1 MLVPLQLGLVARDPW
16 LTLPPKPIGDGPD
29 YENIGFHIAQGDGWS
44 MDWTDPDW
52 RAPYLEAERN
62 RAPLPA
68 TPDAASGTADGGTA
82 APASYS
88 VQLARDEPLAATTAR
103 PPLLPALIALV
114 YWIVERGP
122 FAFAAIRLAL
132 AACLA
137 VAGAIAVAMSVRL
150 AGVLTPRVWPVA
162 IAGAVTLLL
171 ACLDRTLRSYATDF
185 LTEPLALL
193 LVECWLWCVLEML
206 PIYRSDRTAVF
217 TAGAL
222 RQLRALATLAGV
234 CLGLLITARS
244 AAVLWLPGVWAL
256 LAWVWQLRSRPT
268 PELAETS
275 AVAAG
280 TQRAKVGGQLRRQ
293 GLAVAT
299 RMAVVA
305 LLVCLPWW
313 VRNCLVLEA
322 WMPLGTQGA
331 TTLVGGYSDEALA
344 HGGQWQYA
352 PELRLRQRVSGE
364 QVSDHGG
371 PLVHPDV
378 RLARAASD
386 QVRAWVHA
394 HWRDL
399 PMLAWYRLSSE
410 WAPYSGRSL
419 LWKLAALLGLIYLA
433 VRLPPAAAFIGGVLL
448 INTLMVMGLYSLGG
462 RFLVPTYGMLYSLAG
477 IGVAAAGIAAAQ
489 AVARV
494 GRSRA

>member
-1 MLVPLQLGLVARDPW
+1 
-16 LTLPPKPIGDGPD
+16 
-29 YENIGFHIAQGDGWS
+29 
-44 MDWTDPDW
+44 
-52 RAPYLEAERN
+52 
-62 RAPLPA
+62 
-68 TPDAASGTADGGTA
+68 
-82 APASYS
+82 
-88 VQLARDEPLAATTAR
+88 
-103 PPLLPALIALV
+103 
-114 YWIVERGP
+114 
-122 FAFAAIRLAL
+122 
-132 AACLA
+132 
-137 VAGAIAVAMSVRL
+137 
-150 AGVLTPRVWPVA
+150 
-162 IAGAVTLLL
+162 
-171 ACLDRTLRSYATDF
+171 
-185 LTEPLALL
+185 
-193 LVECWLWCVLEML
+193 
-206 PIYRSDRTAVF
+206 
-217 TAGAL
+217 
-222 RQLRALATLAGV
+222 
-234 CLGLLITARS
+234 
-244 AAVLWLPGVWAL
+244 
-256 LAWVWQLRSRPT
+256 
-268 PELAETS
+268 
-275 AVAAG
+275 AVAA
-280 TQRAKVGGQLRRQ
+280 V
-293 GLAVAT
+293 
-299 RMAVVA
+299 
-305 LLVCLPWW
+305 LVCLPWW

-494 GRSRA
+494 GRSDG